1 MRTSKSRNYILT
13 IIKTFQIIEGL
24 VAYARSEEKNID
36 LSKYY
41 SPCNICRELA
51 REYKKAKV

>member
-36 LSKYY
+36 L
-41 SPCNICRELA
+41 
-51 REYKKAKV
+51 